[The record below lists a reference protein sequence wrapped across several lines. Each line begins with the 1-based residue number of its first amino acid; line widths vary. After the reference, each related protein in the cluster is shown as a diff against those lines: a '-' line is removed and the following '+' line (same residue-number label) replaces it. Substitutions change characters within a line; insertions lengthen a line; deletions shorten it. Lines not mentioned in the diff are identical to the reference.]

1 MLMKI
6 NSKFTLILLCISV
19 AIMATLSCMLLFVNT
34 FGLLTQTAKIE
45 NQVSVEETPDPTRP
59 QTFYVDSPE
68 DLDNV
73 RENMYQKDEEG
84 SFITNVP
91 NIFIQICDIDMSN
104 FGNFAPIG
112 DNSYAFNSTYIGN
125 GFSISGLTISSTATN
140 VGLFGIIGEN
150 GNVDS
155 LSIINSTIAGGTNTG
170 AIAGT
175 NNGTITLSSNYSTI
189 SGTNVGGIAGVN
201 NGTIEKSFNT
211 GTLSGTAGGIAS
223 QNTGTISNCFNMADF
238 SGGGI
243 SNQNSGTISNC
254 YNVGNVDVGISN
266 AGTVNN
272 SYYLQGMSTTGL
284 GTEHSI
290 DVFVGFD
297 DTNNLANLLNQGQS
311 KAVWRFDHGYI
322 TQYESEKINYQF
334 PHIIDNYTNLSQHH
348 TMKFS
353 LDGRYYIIEDE
364 AMFNAIGGSYNGIN
378 YSTQSNYILNTD
390 LDFQNSAPNTIGEF
404 QGEFNGNGHTISNVS
419 KTITGNNSSTGLFD
433 NLTYNANVHNIK
445 FVNFNIRNND
455 DSDTASGVLAGRIG
469 NGVIIENVYTEN
481 CYVYGY
487 GSTGGLV
494 GENMDMEGKTL
505 SGGHIAYCGLYNTHS
520 IYLGESG
527 DLAFNGSPT
536 GGFIGRFYATSN
548 INIYNC
554 YATNENVGGGREDV
568 LARGNNQIGGF
579 IGAVD
584 SGAILNVTNCFSYGS
599 IRSESAT
606 IAMNNKDSFG
616 GFIGINNSSAT
627 SISNCYAYV
636 TLDYDSGWVSS
647 YIEPRA
653 FGHNSGG
660 GSFSSN
666 YAFSQDLENSSGAN
680 YELSSSQF
688 NSQSSFPS
696 FDFTNTWSMG
706 NVGNIANIPVSNQA
720 GIQVVTDAGSTVTVY
735 RNGTQI
741 STNQTTNEIN
751 LSGLPYGTYT
761 VEISRYGQSE
771 AITYT
776 ITLSDANR
784 TEYIFDKSFYSGDG
798 TQNSPY
804 RITNISHLQKI
815 DNFNGTY
822 FSVENNI
829 NAFNSSFTPNEDNT
843 SISVEGNEKSVYN
856 FNINSQNNIG
866 LFSTLTNSTI
876 QNLNIY
882 TFKINSTNASNT
894 GVIAG
899 NISNTSTISNI
910 NVEFGS
916 ITANSGNV
924 GGIAGAIDN
933 TTITKSSVNI
943 NITSNFH
950 NGYTGGLVG
959 VATGNS
965 SILLSCTDGVIS
977 GGNYLGGFVGSAENV
992 TISDSYTI
1000 TNVSSTYN
1008 NLNDSE
1014 IGGFAGNIEANSTIN
1029 NTFMYGN
1036 IKSENKFGNVGVY
1049 AGVNNSTNL
1058 QNNYAWNVNNY
1069 KLIFTDIEN
1078 NNGVTFLTTDEFVTE
1093 ESFVNF
1099 DFTTTW
1105 ILEETHYPIF
1115 R

>member
-1 MLMKI
+1 MKI
-6 NSKFTLILLCISV
+6 NSKFTLILLCISI
-19 AIMATLSCMLLFVNT
+19 AIMATLSCVLLFVNT
-34 FGLLTQTAKIE
+34 FGLLTQTAKIG
-45 NQVSVEETPDPTRP
+45 NQVSVEETADPTKP
-59 QTFYVDSPE
+59 QTFYIDSPE

-84 SFITNVP
+84 NFITSVP

-104 FGNFAPIG
+104 FGNFTPIG
-112 DNSYAFNSTYIGN
+112 NNNYVFDGTYIGN

-140 VGLFGIIGEN
+140 IGLFGVIGEN
-150 GNVDS
+150 GSVDS
-155 LSIINSTIAGGTNTG
+155 LSIVNLTTTDTISGGTNVG

-243 SNQNSGTISNC
+243 ANQNSGTISNC

-297 DTNNLANLLNQGQS
+297 DTNNLANLLNQGQNI
-311 KAVWRFDHGYI
+311 WRFDHSYVA
-322 TQYESEKINYQF
+322 QYENEELNYQF
-334 PHIIDNYTNLSQHH
+334 PHLIDNYTNLSQHH
-348 TMKFS
+348 VMKIS
-353 LDGRYYIIEDE
+353 LDGRYYIIENT

-404 QGEFNGNGHTISNVS
+404 QGEFNGNGYTIENVS
-419 KTITGNNSSTGLFD
+419 KNINTTNLGLFD
-433 NLTYNANVHNIK
+433 SLSANAYVHDLYLDA
-445 FVNFNIRNND
+445 FNITNNNGENTTNAGTLAGYVGNNVIL
-455 DSDTASGVLAGRIG
+455 SNIYVSNSIVTSNGNTGAFIGSCNTEYASGTGYIKSCGVYNSQSIG
-469 NGVIIENVYTEN
+469 TNGYEAADYS
-481 CYVYGY
+481 YG
-487 GSTGGLV
+487 
-494 GENMDMEGKTL
+494 
-505 SGGHIAYCGLYNTHS
+505 
-520 IYLGESG
+520 
-527 DLAFNGSPT
+527 PT
-536 GGFIGRFYATSN
+536 GGFVGKIFAINNPNQHYISNCFVASNSSSYIATGDIS
-548 INIYNC
+548 
-554 YATNENVGGGREDV
+554 
-568 LARGNNQIGGF
+568 IGGF
-579 IGAVD
+579 VGEVE
-584 SGAILNVTNCFSYGS
+584 SGANLHIVNSLSYGNVHS
-599 IRSESAT
+599 
-606 IAMNNKDSFG
+606 NKDYTWGSTLELDCVG
-616 GFIGINNSSAT
+616 GFIGINH
-627 SISNCYAYV
+627 SNGFTIQYSYAHV
-636 TLDYDSGWVSS
+636 NVSRENTTFGIGQVS
-647 YIEPRA
+647 TRA
-653 FGHNSGG
+653 FGHNSGNG
-660 GSFSSN
+660 TFLNN
-666 YAFSQDLENSSGAN
+666 YALSQGCDESSGATDTSDF
-680 YELSSSQF
+680 SSLFSNSNAWSSGSSIGNISNISVPNQGSISILTDNNSSITVKNEVGTQF
-688 NSQSSFPS
+688 N
-696 FDFTNTWSMG
+696 
-706 NVGNIANIPVSNQA
+706 
-720 GIQVVTDAGSTVTVY
+720 
-735 RNGTQI
+735 
-741 STNQTTNEIN
+741 N

-771 AITYT
+771 ATTYT

-815 DNFNGTY
+815 DNFNGAY

-829 NAFNSSFTPNEDNT
+829 NAFNSSFIPNEKNT
-843 SISVEGNEKSVYN
+843 SISIDGNGRSIYN
-856 FNINSQNNIG
+856 FNINSQINDVG
-866 LFSTLTNSTI
+866 LFSTLTSSTI
-876 QNLNIY
+876 QNLKIY
-882 TFKINSTNASNT
+882 TFEINSTNVSNT
-894 GVIAG
+894 GVLAG

-910 NVEFGS
+910 NIEFGS

-924 GGIAGAIDN
+924 GGIAGTVDN
-933 TTITKSSVNI
+933 TTITNASVNI
-943 NITSNFH
+943 NITSNSQ
-950 NGYTGGLVG
+950 NGYAGGLVG

-965 SILLSCTDGVIS
+965 SISLSCTDGVIS

-1014 IGGFAGNIEANSTIN
+1014 IGGFAGYIGANSTIN
-1029 NTFMYGN
+1029 STFMYGS

-1049 AGVNNSTNL
+1049 AGINNSSNL